1 MAVDSTTAFKNVSKQ
16 TTIPLPPGDLLTT
29 DGIVQQLQITDQ
41 EALKP
46 GNLVPFL
53 ASQSVKY
60 NEIVNRAEIK
70 TLEGDIP
77 EYLFD
82 DRAPIVSALS
92 KDEQSALSDWHNEAK
107 AMLSSQAGSGSPG
120 SEDLAKEIE
129 KFVDDALKNNPDALA
144 KGHSLG
150 AVDVLGEM
158 MTGELYRETEESR
171 KKYQEILATATD
183 AGSVILAMTM
193 RQSQKTA
200 QLMGRAFE
208 ALKFQQ
214 EGMMKLEA
222 EMNLKGKS
230 LSQADMMKT
239 NMDFARFSSDSS
251 QIYQVIQKGMS
262 DYERN
267 FTFGNSMIKNAGEPL
282 RTMIQNMKT

>member
-16 TTIPLPPGDLLTT
+16 TTVPLPPGDLLTT
-29 DGIVQQLQITDQ
+29 DGIVQQLQITDT

-60 NEIVNRAEIK
+60 NEIVNRPEIK
-70 TLEGDIP
+70 ALEGDIP

-82 DRAPIVSALS
+82 DRASVVTALS
-92 KDEQSALSDWHNEAK
+92 KDEQSALGDWRNEAK

-120 SEDLAKEIE
+120 SDDLSKEIE

-144 KGHSLG
+144 KDHAIG
-150 AVDVLGEM
+150 AVDLLGDM
-158 MTGELYRETEESR
+158 MTGELYRETEESK
-171 KKYQEILATATD
+171 KKYQEILAAASD
-183 AGSVILAMTM
+183 PESVILAMTW
-193 RQSQKTA
+193 RQSTRTA

-214 EGMMKLEA
+214 EGLMKLEA

-230 LSQADMMKT
+230 LSQAELAKA
-239 NMDFARFSSDSS
+239 NMDFGRFSTEST

-262 DYERN
+262 DYDRN
-267 FTFGNSMIKNAGEPL
+267 FTFGNSMVKKAEEFY
-282 RTMIQNMKT
+282 RTAIANMKT